1 MKFNLAQR
9 LLVPVVA
16 GIILYGAAA
25 PHVTAQGH
33 AWFRHR
39 ALPNAVAAGDV
50 MPTSAVLWARSDR
63 GKVLF
68 LLRRRTGFWG
78 PRWFSVAVPATPEIP
93 AKVQFTGLT
102 PDTSYSYYAFSRGR
116 FSSGT
121 FRTPALPGSHVGLR
135 FGVSGDQRG
144 DLAPFPAVTNAVRRG
159 LDLFVFLGD
168 TIYADIPSPDLLIP
182 QATTLDEFRIKHMEV
197 YAKRFGL
204 NSLAQLRAA
213 MPILTTIDDHE
224 GHQARKQGVMDN
236 F

>member
-50 MPTSAVLWARSDR
+50 TPTSAVLWARSDR

-68 LLRRRTGFWG
+68 LLRKRTGFWG

-102 PDTSYSYYAFSRGR
+102 PDTDYWYAVLGLSFAAIPTALLMLSAGNSLRRSRTRSLILCG
-116 FSSGT
+116 
-121 FRTPALPGSHVGLR
+121 
-135 FGVSGDQRG
+135 
-144 DLAPFPAVTNAVRRG
+144 
-159 LDLFVFLGD
+159 
-168 TIYADIPSPDLLIP
+168 LLIAICASFTCWLGEEDNWRRVIEIDLGGTGP
-182 QATTLDEFRIKHMEV
+182 QPTGLGPLEV
-197 YAKRFGL
+197 SWFWL
-204 NSLAQLRAA
+204 LT
-213 MPILTTIDDHE
+213 PIILTTAFVIFGAWRRAVRDADVE
-224 GHQARKQGVMDN
+224 AVGEDAEE
-236 F
+236 